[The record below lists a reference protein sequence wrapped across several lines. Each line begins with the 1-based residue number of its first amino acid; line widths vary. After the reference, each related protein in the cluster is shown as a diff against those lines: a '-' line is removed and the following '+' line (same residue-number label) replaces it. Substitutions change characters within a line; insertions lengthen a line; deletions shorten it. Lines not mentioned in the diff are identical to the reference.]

1 MNWEA
6 LIATIL
12 QALPSLITG
21 VDSLFIKGTDKKSA
35 VMNIVTAA
43 VPVAAAADPKN
54 AQAISALASAAID
67 TTVATMN
74 SVGALQHSVK
84 AS

>member
-1 MNWEA
+1 MNWA
-6 LIATIL
+6 SLISVIL

-21 VDSLFIKGTDKKSA
+21 VDSLFVKGIDKKSA

-74 SVGALQHSVK
+74 SVGALQHSAK